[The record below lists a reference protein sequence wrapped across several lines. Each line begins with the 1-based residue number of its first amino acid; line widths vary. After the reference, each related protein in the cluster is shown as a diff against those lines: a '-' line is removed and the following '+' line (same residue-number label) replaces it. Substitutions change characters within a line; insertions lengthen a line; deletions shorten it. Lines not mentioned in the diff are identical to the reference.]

1 MCLMTPERWQQID
14 EVFQT
19 AVVLEPSERAA
30 FLKKA
35 CGADQVIYDRVSAM
49 LASDDS
55 GWDLIEHPALEVGA
69 PVLADDRPQLT
80 AEQHIGHYQIIQ
92 LIGRGG
98 MGEVY
103 LARDKRLNR
112 KIALKLLPAGYLQQ
126 RERLRRF
133 EQEAQT
139 ASALNHPNI
148 LTIYEIGEIDGQ
160 QFIATEFVEGETLR
174 ERLKR
179 GGLRAA
185 DAMDIAI
192 QIGGALA
199 AAHNAGIIHRDIK
212 PENLMLRPDGYIKVL
227 DFGLAKLTEHSEEL
241 PDAKRAP
248 DIDISS
254 GFVMG
259 TVRYMSPEQARGL
272 SVDQR
277 SDIFSLGVVLYEMLT
292 GGTPSQGNN
301 AADLVSEILH
311 REPLSLTGLVPDAPE
326 GLQRVVDKA
335 LAKDKKRRYQT
346 AVELLA
352 DLKALKYH
360 VTDSTLPRSSL
371 TTNEATLTQQTHTAI
386 TGMGHVRE
394 IAHKRANVLI
404 AAFVVLVVVVAL
416 LTFRLLLRNR
426 SPSSSQSMT
435 LRRLATAGNVIGAA
449 ISPDGSHIAYVA
461 NDAGQQ
467 SLWIQNVAGGSNV
480 KIVGPVLALSTDP
493 TFSPDGNY
501 IYYRAIDTK
510 TTRHD
515 LYRIPAA
522 GGDAE
527 KLIVD
532 IDSPVTFS
540 PDGKRLAFTRYNNP
554 VVGQSNLI
562 TANVDGTD
570 ERVVS
575 TRELSHALFIP
586 AWSPDGKVLACL
598 SGFGTGPFL
607 LVEVQVETKQE
618 KRISSREWSQIQQV
632 AWLSDGSALMLTARS
647 QSSGQTQ
654 VWQVAYPS
662 GEVRRV
668 TNDLNSYTSV
678 SLTADSRTMAVV
690 QRAVQSD
697 IWVSPA
703 LTPSEARAITSEAGK
718 DYGSQGLAWTPDD
731 KLICASNASGNL
743 DLWMIDAGGS
753 GVPKQLTANAGQNY
767 DPAVTPDGRYI
778 VFVSDRAGSRNL
790 WRINIDG
797 SNPLRL
803 TTGRNDHFPSCSP
816 DSKWVI
822 YNSPSTSTPATL
834 WRVTIDGGAPV
845 QLTDAWAVMPSVS
858 PDGKQVACY
867 YFEAPGANPKL
878 ATGLVP
884 FNGGSISKISGL
896 AGFPNRWSTDGSAIG
911 LVPVGAS
918 NILALPLNGN
928 PARQLTNFKSGQV
941 FWFDWSHS
949 GRLAIARGTTVSDVV
964 LIDHFR

>member
-1 MCLMTPERWQQID
+1 MTPETWQRID
-14 EVFQT
+14 EVFQA
-19 AVVLEPSERAA
+19 AVALEPSERSA
-30 FLKKA
+30 FLQKA
-35 CGADQVIYDRVSAM
+35 CGADQIVHGRVSAM

-69 PVLADDRPQLT
+69 PVLASDRLQLT
-80 AEQHIGHYQIIQ
+80 AEQQIGHYQIIH

-126 RERLRRF
+126 PERLRRF
-133 EQEAQT
+133 EQEAQA

-148 LTIYEIGEIDGQ
+148 LTIYEIGQIDDQ

-179 GGLRAA
+179 SRLSSE
-185 DAMDIAI
+185 DAMDIAM

-199 AAHNAGIIHRDIK
+199 AAHSAGIIHRDIK
-212 PENLMLRPDGYIKVL
+212 PENIMLRPDGYVKVV
-227 DFGLAKLTEHSEEL
+227 DFGLAKLTETAEPRMKPEDVT
-241 PDAKRAP
+241 DAG
-248 DIDISS
+248 ISS
-254 GFVMG
+254 GLVMG
-259 TVRYMSPEQARGL
+259 TIKYMSPEQAQGK
-272 SVDQR
+272 SVDAR
-277 SDIFSLGVVLYEMLT
+277 SDIFSLGVVLYEMRT
-292 GGTPSQGNN
+292 GELPYQGKN
-301 AADLVSEILH
+301 AAEVVCAILNNDPPSL
-311 REPLSLTGLVPDAPE
+311 RERVPNAPE
-326 GLQRVVDKA
+326 GLQRILCKA
-335 LAKDKKRRYQT
+335 LAKDKGNRYQT
-346 AVELLA
+346 AEELLD
-352 DLKALKYH
+352 DLKPLRYH
-360 VTDSTLPRSSL
+360 LQDSAQPKVSSL
-371 TTNEATLTQQTHTAI
+371 TNEPRLTQQTATAI
-386 TGMGHVRE
+386 SIGHVRE
-394 IAHKRANVLI
+394 ITHKRWAVLL
-404 AAFVVLVVVVAL
+404 AMAVVVAVGVPL
-416 LTFRLLLRNR
+416 LTFRVFQRNPSR
-426 SPSSSQSMT
+426 SSAPSMT

-467 SLWIQNVAGGSNV
+467 SLWTREVAGASNIR
-480 KIVGPVLALSTDP
+480 IVGPGLALDTDP

-501 IYYRAIDTK
+501 IYYRVIDTK
-510 TTRHD
+510 TTRND
-515 LYRIPAA
+515 LYRIPAS

-540 PDGKRLAFTRYNNP
+540 PDGKRLAFTRNNNP
-554 VVGQSNLI
+554 VVGQGNLL
-562 TANVDGTD
+562 TTNVDGTD

-575 TRELSHALFIP
+575 TRELPNALFSP
-586 AWSPDGKVLACL
+586 AWSP
-598 SGFGTGPFL
+598 
-607 LVEVQVETKQE
+607 
-618 KRISSREWSQIQQV
+618 
-632 AWLSDGSALMLTARS
+632 
-647 QSSGQTQ
+647 
-654 VWQVAYPS
+654 VAYPS

-668 TNDLNSYTSV
+668 TNDLNFYTSV
-678 SLTADSRTMAVV
+678 SLTADSHTMAVV

-703 LTPSEARAITSEAGK
+703 LTASEARAITSEAGK

-743 DLWMIDAGGS
+743 DLWMIDGGGS

-767 DPAVTPDGRYI
+767 DPAVTRDGRYI

-822 YNSPSTSTPATL
+822 YNSPSTSTPTTL

-867 YFEAPGANPKL
+867 YFEALGANPKL

-884 FNGGSISKISGL
+884 FNGGSISKISEL

-918 NILALPLNGN
+918 NILALPLNGD
-928 PARQLTNFKSGQV
+928 PAKQLTNFKSGQV
-941 FWFDWSHS
+941 FWFDWSHD

>member
-1 MCLMTPERWQQID
+1 MTPERWQQID
-14 EVFQT
+14 EVFQA
-19 AVVLEPSERAA
+19 AVVLGPSERAA

-35 CGADQVIYDRVSAM
+35 CGADRVTHDRVSAM

-80 AEQHIGHYQIIQ
+80 AEQHIGHYQIIH

-133 EQEAQT
+133 EQEAQA

-179 GGLRAA
+179 GDLSSE

-212 PENLMLRPDGYIKVL
+212 PENLMLRPDGYVKVL
-227 DFGLAKLTEHSEEL
+227 DFGLAKLTEHTEEL

-254 GFVMG
+254 GLVMG

-292 GGTPSQGNN
+292 GGTPCQGNN
-301 AADLVSEILH
+301 AADLVSEILNQ
-311 REPLSLTGLVPDAPE
+311 EPLSLTERVPDAPE
-326 GLQRVVDKA
+326 GLQWVVDKA

-346 AVELLA
+346 AVELLD
-352 DLKALKYH
+352 DLKPLRVRLHDLAQ
-360 VTDSTLPRSSL
+360 PRSSL
-371 TTNEATLTQQTHTAI
+371 PTNKPTPTQPTLTAI
-386 TGMGHVRE
+386 TSIGHVRE
-394 IAHKRANVLI
+394 ITHKPWAVLL
-404 AAFVVLVVVVAL
+404 AAAVVLAVGVAF
-416 LTFRLLLRNR
+416 LTFRLLGRD
-426 SPSSSQSMT
+426 PSRFSSQSMT
-435 LRRLATAGNVIGAA
+435 FRRLATTGKVFGAA
-449 ISPDGSHIAYVA
+449 ISRDGNRIAYVA
-461 NDAGQQ
+461 DETGQR
-467 SLWIQNVAGGSNV
+467 SLWVRDVNGASNLR
-480 KIVGPVLALSTDP
+480 IVGPGLTLDANP

-501 IYYRAIDTK
+501 IYYRAIDIN
-510 TTRHD
+510 TRND
-515 LYRIPAA
+515 LYRIHAW

-540 PDGKRLAFTRYNNP
+540 PDGKRLAFTRNNNP
-554 VVGQSNLI
+554 VVGQSNLL

-570 ERVVS
+570 ERLVS
-575 TRELSHALFIP
+575 TRELSNALFIP

-618 KRISSREWSQIQQV
+618 KRISSQPWSQTEQI
-632 AWLSDGSALMLTARS
+632 AWLSDGSALMLTARN

-662 GEVRRV
+662 GEVHRV

-678 SLTADSRTMAVV
+678 SLTADARTMAVV

-703 LTPSEARAITSEAGK
+703 LIPSEAGAITSEAGK

-743 DLWMIDAGGS
+743 DLWMIDSGGG

-778 VFVSDRAGSRNL
+778 VFVSDRSGSRNL

-816 DSKWVI
+816 DSKWVV
-822 YNSPSTSTPATL
+822 YNSPSTSLPTTL
-834 WRVTIDGGAPV
+834 WRVPIDGGAPV
-845 QLTDAWAVMPSVS
+845 QLTDEWAVMPSVS

-867 YFEAPGANPKL
+867 YFEGPGANPKL
-878 ATGLVP
+878 ATGLIP
-884 FNGGSISKISGL
+884 FNGGSISKISEL
-896 AGFPNRWSTDGSAIG
+896 AGFPNRWLTDGSAIG
-911 LVPVGAS
+911 FVSPGTS
-918 NILALPLNGN
+918 NVLALPMNGG
-928 PARQLTNFKSGQV
+928 PPKQLTNFKSGQI
-941 FWFDWSHS
+941 FWFDWSHD

>member
-1 MCLMTPERWQQID
+1 MTPETWQRID
-14 EVFQT
+14 EVFQA
-19 AVVLEPSERAA
+19 AVALEPSERSA
-30 FLKKA
+30 FLQKA
-35 CGADQVIYDRVSAM
+35 CGADQIVHGRVSAM

-69 PVLADDRPQLT
+69 PVLASDRLQLT
-80 AEQHIGHYQIIQ
+80 AEQQIGHYQIIH

-126 RERLRRF
+126 PERLRRF
-133 EQEAQT
+133 EQEAQA

-148 LTIYEIGEIDGQ
+148 LTIYEIGQIDDQ

-179 GGLRAA
+179 SRLSSE
-185 DAMDIAI
+185 DAMDIAM

-199 AAHNAGIIHRDIK
+199 AAHSAGIIHRDIK
-212 PENLMLRPDGYIKVL
+212 PENIMLRPDGYVKVV
-227 DFGLAKLTEHSEEL
+227 DFGLAKLTETAEPRMKPEDVT
-241 PDAKRAP
+241 DAG
-248 DIDISS
+248 ISS
-254 GFVMG
+254 GLVMG
-259 TVRYMSPEQARGL
+259 TIKYMSPEQAQGK
-272 SVDQR
+272 SVDAR
-277 SDIFSLGVVLYEMLT
+277 SDIFSLGVVLYEMRT
-292 GGTPSQGNN
+292 GELPYQGKN
-301 AADLVSEILH
+301 AAEVVCAILNNDPPSL
-311 REPLSLTGLVPDAPE
+311 RERVPDAPE
-326 GLQRVVDKA
+326 GLQRILCKA
-335 LAKDKKRRYQT
+335 LAKDKGNRYQT
-346 AVELLA
+346 AEELLD
-352 DLKALKYH
+352 DLKPLRYH
-360 VTDSTLPRSSL
+360 LQDSAQPKVSSL
-371 TTNEATLTQQTHTAI
+371 TNEPRLTQQTATAI
-386 TGMGHVRE
+386 SIGHVRE
-394 IAHKRANVLI
+394 ITHKRWAVLL
-404 AAFVVLVVVVAL
+404 AMAVVVAVGVPL
-416 LTFRLLLRNR
+416 LTFRVFQRNPSR
-426 SPSSSQSMT
+426 SSAPSMT

-467 SLWIQNVAGGSNV
+467 SLWTREVAGASNIR
-480 KIVGPVLALSTDP
+480 IVGPGLALDTDP

-501 IYYRAIDTK
+501 IYYRVIDTK
-510 TTRHD
+510 TTRND
-515 LYRIPAA
+515 LYRIPAS

-540 PDGKRLAFTRYNNP
+540 PDGKRLAFTRNNNP
-554 VVGQSNLI
+554 VVGQGNLL
-562 TANVDGTD
+562 TTNVDGTD

-575 TRELSHALFIP
+575 TRELPNALFSP

-598 SGFGTGPFL
+598 SGIGTGPFSL
-607 LVEVQVETKQE
+607 IEMQVETKQE
-618 KRISSREWSQIQQV
+618 KRISSQQWSQIQQV
-632 AWLSDGSALMLTARS
+632 AWLSDGSALMLTARN

-668 TNDLNSYTSV
+668 TNDLNFYTSV
-678 SLTADSRTMAVV
+678 SLTADSHTMAVV

-703 LTPSEARAITSEAGK
+703 LTASEARAITSEAGK

-743 DLWMIDAGGS
+743 DLWMIDGGGS

-767 DPAVTPDGRYI
+767 DPAVTRDGRYI

-822 YNSPSTSTPATL
+822 YNSPSTSTPTTL

-867 YFEAPGANPKL
+867 YFEALGANPKL

-884 FNGGSISKISGL
+884 FNGGSISKISEL

-918 NILALPLNGN
+918 NILALPLNGD
-928 PARQLTNFKSGQV
+928 PAKQLTNFKSGQV
-941 FWFDWSHS
+941 FWFDWSHD